1 LATFAEDQIYSRFKT
16 FYAECCDR
24 VMQGEKLDSPMM
36 EALPEKV
43 TVILTPEENQDR
55 MAKLRQSMGL

>member
-1 LATFAEDQIYSRFKT
+1 
-16 FYAECCDR
+16 
-24 VMQGEKLDSPMM
+24 MM

-55 MAKLRQSMGL
+55 MAKLRGSLGI

>member
-1 LATFAEDQIYSRFKT
+1 
-16 FYAECCDR
+16 
-24 VMQGEKLDSPMM
+24 MQGEKLDSPMM

-55 MAKLRQSMGL
+55 MSQLRGSLGI